1 METICGCSIDEYVI
15 KVKEFHGHLAPGL
28 LIGGFMVDTAM
39 RNLPPG
45 EFFDVLCETAACLP
59 DAAQILTPCT
69 YGNGWLKVVNVGRF
83 ALTLFEKTGGEGV
96 RVYLDAGKL
105 DEYAEIKNWFLK
117 LTPKR
122 EQDGDRLIREI
133 AEAGSRILGVTRV
146 QVNSRVHREKERRED
161 LHLPRVRRGLPRKRW
176 GVLPC
181 LPGHGTVLTGGIYGE
196 PSHKEQ
202 PPKGRNTSNW

>member
-1 METICGCSIDEYVI
+1 METICGYSIDEYII
-15 KVKEFHGHLAPGL
+15 KVKGFHGHLAPGL

-39 RNLPPG
+39 RNLPSG

-59 DAAQILTPCT
+59 DAVQILTPCT

-83 ALTLFEKTGGEGV
+83 ALTFFEKTGGEGV

-133 AEAGSRILGVTRV
+133 TGAGSRILGVTRV
-146 QVNSRVHREKERRED
+146 QVNGAFIGKKSGGKISICPACGEAYPARD
-161 LHLPRVRRGLPRKRW
+161 GAS
-176 GVLPC
+176 C
-181 LPGHGTVLTGGIYGE
+181 LACQGTALY
-196 PSHKEQ
+196 
-202 PPKGRNTSNW
+202 